1 MTQIT
6 IIDFI
11 FQRSLPKQVN
21 NFAKGIVPQPKGI
34 EVPMSALRVI
44 CVGWE

>member
-11 FQRSLPKQVN
+11 FQRSLQKQVN
-21 NFAKGIVPQPKGI
+21 KFTKGIVRQLNGTEEP
-34 EVPMSALRVI
+34 VSTLLVI
-44 CVGWE
+44 CVEWE